1 MSGVIAVRGTGPRAW
16 RVATYAAL
24 AAIEVAGCGRSSPG
38 PTSPTG
44 PPVVSEPASAA
55 LCTAR
60 PNPNPGPVLDPN
72 GPMFHQVV
80 VARSTDGLAVT
91 DARIVQSAAS
101 VPDGVRAP
109 DGRVLVYYVN
119 GAQHGV
125 WVGVAS
131 ATGWTPL
138 GPITI
143 DGVPDPL
150 GIVDPD
156 AYRVGGRIRLAYL
169 ANFTSPSERA
179 ICLAESEDG
188 VSFRTLGLA
197 VDLRTAGTVT
207 DPSVVQLP
215 NGSWLMALSSG
226 QTTRLA
232 RSADG
237 LTFTLGE
244 SLTYGGVPELAL
256 TDDGA
261 VRLYVCAGAIVA
273 YRSPDAAT
281 WQREQAVVTRGPN
294 GSMLVCDP
302 SRVAGTDLFVFKTGT

>member
-1 MSGVIAVRGTGPRAW
+1 MFDDNKLTAARLWVISAGRSGTRSPDGPRNQPYLARALYALIPTPSDDVLRMTVDEGW
-16 RVATYAAL
+16 RLYMNPEWL
-24 AAIEVAGCGRSSPG
+24 A
-38 PTSPTG
+38 
-44 PPVVSEPASAA
+44 
-55 LCTAR
+55 
-60 PNPNPGPVLDPN
+60 
-72 GPMFHQVV
+72 
-80 VARSTDGLAVT
+80 
-91 DARIVQSAAS
+91 AAS

-131 ATGWTPL
+131 ATGWSPL

>member
-1 MSGVIAVRGTGPRAW
+1 MITLTR
-16 RVATYAAL
+16 RVATGLVVPAAVV
-24 AAIEVAGCGRSSPG
+24 AAVASACGRSGGG
-38 PTSPTG
+38 PTAPSAPG
-44 PPVVSEPASAA
+44 ASLQPAPSA

-80 VARSTDGLAVT
+80 VARSVDGLSVT

-125 WVGVAS
+125 WVGT
-131 ATGWTPL
+131 ATLDGGWSPL
-138 GPITI
+138 GPISI
-143 DGVPDPL
+143 DGVMDPL

-156 AYRVGGRIRLAYL
+156 AYRAGDRIRLAYL
-169 ANFTSPSERA
+169 ANFTSTSERA
-179 ICLAESEDG
+179 ICLAESDDG
-188 VSFRTLGLA
+188 RAFRTLGLA
-197 VDLRTAGTVT
+197 VDLRGAGTIT

-215 NGSWLMALSSG
+215 NGSWLMALSAG

-237 LTFTLGE
+237 VSFTLGE
-244 SLTYGGVPELAL
+244 TLTYGGVPELARAG
-256 TDDGA
+256 DGA
-261 VRLYVCAGAIVA
+261 VRLYVCAGGIVA
-273 YRSPDAAT
+273 YRSADAVS
-281 WQREQAVVTRGPN
+281 WQREQVVVTRGPN

-302 SRVAGTDLFVFKTGT
+302 SRVDGTDMFVFKTGM

>member
-1 MSGVIAVRGTGPRAW
+1 
-16 RVATYAAL
+16 
-24 AAIEVAGCGRSSPG
+24 
-38 PTSPTG
+38 
-44 PPVVSEPASAA
+44 
-55 LCTAR
+55 
-60 PNPNPGPVLDPN
+60 
-72 GPMFHQVV
+72 MFHQVV
-80 VARSTDGLAVT
+80 VARSVDGLAVT
-91 DARIVQSAAS
+91 DARVVQSAAS

-125 WVGVAS
+125 WVGEAS
-131 ATGWTPL
+131 ATGWSAI

-169 ANFTSPSERA
+169 ANFTSANERA

-197 VDLRTAGTVT
+197 VDLRTAGTIT

-215 NGSWLMALSSG
+215 NGSWLMALSAG

-273 YRSPDAAT
+273 YRSPDAVA